1 MTQRT
6 ITVIKKNLQRVE
18 TWRYSGQI
26 LHQDAEKVILE
37 AFFDRPDT
45 PLYEMTLR
53 QGDRFVETY
62 YQNHWYNIF
71 AIYDRD
77 TNRLKGWYCNL
88 SYPAEVKGE
97 ELSYVD
103 LALDLL
109 VYPDGRQLILDQDE
123 YQKLDLPD
131 KIRQQ
136 ADSEFQ
142 ELRRVFAERLIRPA
156 PQ

>member
-6 ITVIKKNLQRVE
+6 ITVIKKNLQQAE

-26 LHQDAEKVILE
+26 LHQDAETVILE
-37 AFFDRPDT
+37 AFFDRPDI
-45 PLYEMTLR
+45 PFYGIVLR
-53 QGDRFVETY
+53 HGDRFVETY

-88 SYPAEVKGE
+88 SYPAEVKGG

-123 YQKLDLPD
+123 YHELDLPD
-131 KIRQQ
+131 EIRQQ